1 MSGTKNKNHATLP
14 RGGRR
19 PGAGRPRLGDEK
31 LIDLGVR
38 LHQTT
43 IRFFEDQ
50 AERKGIPRGQLMRE
64 VLEAYENR
72 VSKRRK

>member
-1 MSGTKNKNHATLP
+1 MSGTKKKTPNTLP

-43 IRFFEDQ
+43 IRFYEDQ

-72 VSKRRK
+72 VSRKKK